1 MQTGFIKGLK
11 PKFIKQMALLM
22 SICYLMTPLQN
33 QITSVLHELSHS
45 LEMPNSVL
53 SHKSNEHSFI
63 KIHEPHEHET
73 QNSSHEHPLIDLV
86 DFVFDSSK
94 ENHKSDKKSLSK
106 EELKKHITL
115 NKVIL
120 PIKFKNNSNKLFFVH
135 EAELRVGFS
144 EELDAPPKFRFT

>member
-33 QITSVLHELSHS
+33 QITSVLHELSHG

-53 SHKSNEHSFI
+53 SHKANEHSFI
-63 KIHEPHEHET
+63 EIHNPHEHKT

-86 DFVFDSSK
+86 DLVFDSSK

-106 EELKKHITL
+106 VELKKHITFDE
-115 NKVIL
+115 VIL
-120 PIKFKNNSNKLFFVH
+120 PIKFQNKTNKLFF
-135 EAELRVGFS
+135 AYDTALLVGFS
-144 EELDAPPKFRFT
+144 EELDAPPKYNFT